1 MIMGKY
7 RVIME
12 AVIPSLKANRL
23 SLLNRM
29 VPRKYFEF
37 STGEALFHTSKKASK
52 WTLGP
57 WPDFGPKMLK
67 PPYTPDPA
75 PLDCVI
81 PSEFK
86 ALTCNS
92 SHSQITNIKISVTKG
107 RRGLDQG
114 YLIIVN

>member
-1 MIMGKY
+1 MGKY

-12 AVIPSLKANRL
+12 AGIPILKANRL

-37 STGEALFHTSKKASK
+37 SPGGALVHTSKKASK

-67 PPYTPDPA
+67 PPTPETLHPW
-75 PLDCVI
+75 
-81 PSEFK
+81 
-86 ALTCNS
+86 
-92 SHSQITNIKISVTKG
+92 
-107 RRGLDQG
+107 
-114 YLIIVN
+114 IV

>member
-1 MIMGKY
+1 MGKY

-12 AVIPSLKANRL
+12 AGIPILKANRL

-37 STGEALFHTSKKASK
+37 SPGGALVHTSKKASK

-67 PPYTPDPA
+67 PPYTRDPA

-92 SHSQITNIKISVTKG
+92 SHSKTTNIKILVTKG
-107 RRGLDQG
+107 RRGLDRG
-114 YLIIVN
+114 YLIIVS